1 MKEKKQPGRPLELV
15 GAKNVL
21 MTMDLYCQGVLAT
34 KRNKSAYIRRLIRE
48 DVERNKK

>member
-1 MKEKKQPGRPLELV
+1 MKERKQSGRPAELI

-21 MTMDLYCQGVLAT
+21 VTIDLYCQGVLAT
-34 KRNKSAYIRRLIRE
+34 KKNKSAYIRRLIRE